1 MDISP
6 ALPSV
11 KSLVPVLCHGFSLA
25 AHVLFLGGAALLGPL
40 HSADAPSIEHHLP
53 RAQTLLLVT
62 AVPGETVTEER
73 GGEREVSGRYDE
85 GTVGPLRNDA
95 ERAVPPGERA
105 EAYKVDH
112 PDGNDVPAAMF
123 YPALDPSTVP
133 SNWFNGMGNGSGGTR
148 DKKVDRGDRIEPETP
163 AQRRAHGEAEAT
175 SPAGGPPKT
184 RVCPP
189 SRSADI
195 AVFCRATSA
204 AKR

>member
-6 ALPSV
+6 ALPPV
-11 KSLVPVLCHGFSLA
+11 KSIVPVLCHGFSLA
-25 AHVLFLGGAALLGPL
+25 AHVLFLGGAALLGPQ
-40 HSADAPSIEHHLP
+40 HSYDAPSSEEHLP

-85 GTVGPLRNDA
+85 GTVGPMRNDA
-95 ERAVPPGERA
+95 EHAVPPGERA
-105 EAYKVDH
+105 EAYKVDQ
-112 PDGNDVPAAMF
+112 PGANDVPAAMF
-123 YPALDPSTVP
+123 YPALDPGTVP

-148 DKKVDRGDRIEPETP
+148 DAKVDRGNRIEPETP
-163 AQRRAHGEAEAT
+163 AQRRERGEAEAA

-189 SRSADI
+189 SQRGEI
-195 AVFCRATSA
+195 AVFCRATFTA
-204 AKR
+204 QR